1 MNHSVQPRFR
11 WISLSL
17 TGLTALLAG
26 TMACSLS
33 PSTLAPL
40 DSASSLGLGQS
51 AQAQTDHWPQ
61 LEQDIVAFQN
71 QARQNPASLIP
82 LLEARLAAM
91 NEAGEIVNGC
101 GRRCN
106 IATQE
111 GKSAVQEAIDFLRNQ
126 EPLSPLEFSAQVAL
140 AAQTHADDQADGA
153 TGHTGSDGSRP
164 SDRLD
169 RAGALNSAS
178 GENIAYG
185 SPTGQEVILDLI
197 VDDGVPGRGHRVN
210 IFTPRWT
217 RTGAGCGPH
226 ATYGLVC
233 VINYITFSPQIT
245 IDHRGTVALESL
257 TVEGQNLLAS
267 PLAPGRTQTIP
278 LNPQQCKATLDI
290 QLQGYNL
297 LQWPDLSLC
306 GATLTIEP
314 DNGFELGYPQ

>member
-1 MNHSVQPRFR
+1 MNYATQPRFR
-11 WISLSL
+11 WVRLGLTSL
-17 TGLTALLAG
+17 T
-26 TMACSLS
+26 
-33 PSTLAPL
+33 TLAIGTVGCSFSPAAL
-40 DSASSLGLGQS
+40 APIPSASGLGMGRS
-51 AQAQTDHWPQ
+51 AQTQTYTWPQ
-61 LEQDIVAFQN
+61 IEQDIVAFQN

-91 NEAGEIVNGC
+91 NEAGEIVDGC

-111 GKSAVQEAIDFLRNQ
+111 GQAAVQEAIDFLRNQ
-126 EPLSPLEFSAQVAL
+126 EPLPPLESSAQVAL

-153 TGHTGSDGSRP
+153 TGHTGSDGSSS
-164 SDRLD
+164 SDRIT

-217 RTGAGCGPH
+217 HTGTGCGPH

-245 IDHRGTVALESL
+245 IDHRGTVALSSL
-257 TVEGQNLLAS
+257 TVGGQNLLRT
-267 PLAPGRTQTIP
+267 PLAPGETRTLALTA
-278 LNPQQCKATLDI
+278 QQCKANLDI
-290 QLQGYNL
+290 QLQGYQP

-306 GATLTIEP
+306 GATLTIDP
-314 DNGFELGYPQ
+314 SNGFELSYSP